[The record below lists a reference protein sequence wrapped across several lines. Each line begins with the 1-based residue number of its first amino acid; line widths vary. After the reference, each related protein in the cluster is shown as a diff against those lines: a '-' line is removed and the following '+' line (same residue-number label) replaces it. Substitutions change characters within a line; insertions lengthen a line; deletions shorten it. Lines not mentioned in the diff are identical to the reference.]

1 MPGKEKKRESLPE
14 LAQDVERLICLAYLS
29 ATASSMLSVVDC
41 TIARSRSWSFKAF
54 LKAL

>member
-29 ATASSMLSVVDC
+29 ATAELHE
-41 TIARSRSWSFKAF
+41 K
-54 LKAL
+54 